1 MPVMIAPADA
11 GKAAAG
17 PGSKL
22 VLCAGSAGM
31 VQQQLAMQL
40 GANPPYCMSAPQP
53 GQTVPVPMP
62 ACAGPCICA
71 AMAALELI

>member
-1 MPVMIAPADA
+1 MPVIIASADA

-22 VLCAGSAGM
+22 VLCAGRAGM
-31 VQQQLAMQL
+31 VQQELAMQL
-40 GANPPYCMSAPQP
+40 GANPRCCMSVSQL
-53 GQTVPVPMP
+53 GQTAPAPMP